1 VDAGETIW
9 DETWAPASW
18 SQSQRR
24 VRRDNGIPDRLAGSV
39 QEAVGIHEILRLDVH
54 SDSLLYRAELDGRE
68 VILKL
73 DVSERALYWTRT
85 LSEHC
90 PTISPKLIASGDQL
104 GDLDVRW
111 VVMER
116 LEAPPDFAEQL
127 VDAVT
132 ASVAVHLAGPRV
144 NLSMAYDVGQAAIR
158 GWLQRAAADS
168 APMGTSQLLDS
179 LETDWLWLD
188 SRCASSLAFGDLH
201 AGNVMARDDGS
212 VVLIDP
218 IPRVAPWMFDAAY
231 AQVISATPT
240 SQLCSSVAQ
249 ARQAVGLPVLSGPD
263 LSRAESLFLGW
274 MAALW
279 WGNGA
284 GQALRQSSPAW
295 TSQAMGYITAAAA
308 LPR

>member
-1 VDAGETIW
+1 MDEGETIW
-9 DETWAPASW
+9 DEAWVPPSW
-18 SQSQRR
+18 SQSHRR
-24 VRRDNGIPDRLAGSV
+24 VRRDAGVPDRLAALV
-39 QEAVGIHEILRLDVH
+39 QEAVGADKIVRLDVH
-54 SDSLLYRAELDGRE
+54 SGSLLYSAELDGRE

-73 DVSERALYWTRT
+73 DVTERALYWTRT

-90 PTISPKLIASGDQL
+90 PTISPKVIASGDQL
-104 GDLDVRW
+104 GALEVRW
-111 VVMER
+111 LVMER
-116 LEAPPDFAEQL
+116 LEALPDVAAQL
-127 VDAVT
+127 VDAVK
-132 ASVAVHLAGPRV
+132 ASVAVHLAAPLV
-144 NLSMAYDVGQAAIR
+144 DLSLAYDVGQAAIR

-168 APMGTSQLLDS
+168 APQGTSQLLNTLD
-179 LETDWLWLD
+179 TDWLCLD
-188 SRCASSLAFGDLH
+188 AQCASTLAFGDLH

-218 IPRVAPWMFDAAY
+218 IPRVAPWLFDAAY
-231 AQVISATPT
+231 AQVISATP
-240 SQLCSSVAQ
+240 SSRLCLSAAQ
-249 ARQAVGLPVLSGPD
+249 ARQAVGLSVLNGPD

-295 TSQAMGYITAAAA
+295 TSQAMGYITAAAE